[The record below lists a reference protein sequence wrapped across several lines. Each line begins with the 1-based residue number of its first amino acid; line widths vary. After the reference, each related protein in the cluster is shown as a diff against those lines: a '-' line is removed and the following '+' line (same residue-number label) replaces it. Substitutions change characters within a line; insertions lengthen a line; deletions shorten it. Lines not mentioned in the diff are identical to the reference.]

1 MLLHILKVH
10 APGLLQD
17 TAVHD
22 QQLIKK
28 LFNQNFSKKV
38 NIKWIFDWFLPVA
51 WWHRRTYL

>member
-38 NIKWIFDWFLPVA
+38 NIK
-51 WWHRRTYL
+51 

>member
-10 APGLLQD
+10 APGLLQN
-17 TAVHD
+17 TAMHD

-38 NIKWIFDWFLPVA
+38 NIKWIFDFSQWLDDIGELI
-51 WWHRRTYL
+51 YS